1 MKLSE
6 RMFARAERMRKRGRR
21 AYAMFLRRDAKK
33 VAQLEAYC
41 DKLAAGFPDG
51 MLPKDVEVLRKANHD
66 FAAESAELKRENEAL
81 RELIERELNPVV
93 EIDALLTAEEDN
105 PHGLIDW
112 RTPVEGKP
120 E

>member
-1 MKLSE
+1 MLSE

-66 FAAESAELKRENEAL
+66 FAAENAKLKRENEDWRNAVGFD
-81 RELIERELNPVV
+81 EDTNTVHFDHDKIA
-93 EIDALLTAEEDN
+93 ALLEEQ
-105 PHGLIDW
+105 
-112 RTPVEGKP
+112 E
-120 E
+120 